1 MTQSPSG
8 RPRSVQ
14 TVRGLLLSLA
24 VLVLLV
30 LMVAGLAGQCSLHPG
45 GPDTRG
51 AVVPTV
57 DAEAELRRLA
67 RAVAFPVRVP
77 QLPAQWR
84 ATSADVDRVGQA
96 PDSPATVRVGWLPSE
111 GTYLR
116 LTQSSVAPDDLVSF
130 DTGTRSAA
138 TGMVRVQDE
147 NWAVYPGPHGEQI
160 WVADLGAVR
169 ILITGSAGEP
179 EFRTLATATLA
190 APVAAR

>member
-1 MTQSPSG
+1 M
-8 RPRSVQ
+8 Q
-14 TVRGLLLSLA
+14 TVRGLLLSLG

-30 LMVAGLAGQCSLHPG
+30 LMVAGLAGQCSLRPG

-51 AVVPTV
+51 AMVPTV

-84 ATSADVDRVGQA
+84 ATSADVDRLGPA
-96 PDSPATVRVGWLPSE
+96 PDSPTAVWVGWLPSE

-116 LTQSSVAPDDLVSF
+116 LSQSSAAPDELVAF
-130 DTGTRSAA
+130 ETGIRSTA
-138 TGMVRVQDE
+138 TGVVRVQDE
-147 NWAVYPGPHGEQI
+147 DWAIYPGVHGERV
-160 WVADLGAVR
+160 WVTDLGAVR

-179 EFRTLATATLA
+179 EFRTLATATLT
-190 APVAAR
+190 APRAPG